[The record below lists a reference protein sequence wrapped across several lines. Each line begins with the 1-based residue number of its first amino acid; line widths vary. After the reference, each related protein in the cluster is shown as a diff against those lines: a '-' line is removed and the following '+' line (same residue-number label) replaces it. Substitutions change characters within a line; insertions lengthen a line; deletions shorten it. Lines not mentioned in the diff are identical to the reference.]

1 MSVVPS
7 KPAEAY
13 DFAVAR
19 QTIWS
24 GVPTQIGLTAADAT
38 AMADSTENFA
48 QAFDAAVKAR
58 ASSKAATEALAQA
71 TRTMRTRISDN
82 VQKIRLFAE
91 SSANPNVYSIAQIP
105 APARPAPLPAPE
117 QPRDIEAVLNA
128 NGELTLRF
136 RANGGRGGASFLV
149 SRKLAME
156 SNFRLVGTAGVTRSR
171 IKSFTDT
178 TLPPGSTNVQYII
191 TGQRGSV
198 RGADSPIFTVVIGG
212 TAGAP
217 TVSVV
222 KMAA

>member
-7 KPAEAY
+7 KPVEAY

-19 QTIWS
+19 QTVWS
-24 GVPTQIGLTAADAT
+24 AIPTQIGLVAGDVT
-38 AMADSTENFA
+38 AMTDATENFA
-48 QAFDAAVKAR
+48 LAFDNAVKAR
-58 ASSKAATEALAQA
+58 AASEAATESLRIA
-71 TRTMRTRISDN
+71 TRAMRTRIGDN

-91 SSANPNVYSIAQIP
+91 SSANPNVYSLAQIP
-105 APARPAPLPAPE
+105 APARPVPLPPPQ

-128 NGELTLRF
+128 SGTITLRF
-136 RANGGRGGASFLV
+136 RASGGTGASYLI
-149 SRKLAME
+149 SRKLTTE
-156 SNFRLVGTAGVTRSR
+156 SAFRLIGTADVTRSQ

-178 TLPPGSTNVQYII
+178 SLPAASNNVQYII

-198 RGADSPIFTVVIGG
+198 RGQDSPIFTVVIGG